1 MAKENKEAEK
11 NTKKKEPKEVGVKL
25 SWFKPDDVIKEVK
38 RIRWPKFSELMSNTA
53 KVMVFAIAFELFFV
67 LCDLIISRL
76 LLLIGV
82 GA

>member
-25 SWFKPDDVIKEVK
+25 SWFKPDDVVKEVK

-53 KVMVFAIAFELFFV
+53 KVLTFAVAFGLFFV

-76 LLLIGV
+76 LLLLGV

>member
-25 SWFKPDDVIKEVK
+25 SWFKPDDVVKEVK
-38 RIRWPKFSELMSNTA
+38 RVRWPKFSELMSNTG
-53 KVMVFAIAFELFFV
+53 KVLAFAVAFGLFFV

-76 LLLIGV
+76 LLLLGV

>member
-25 SWFKPDDVIKEVK
+25 SWFKPDDVIKEIK

-53 KVMVFAIAFELFFV
+53 KVMVFAIAFGLFFV